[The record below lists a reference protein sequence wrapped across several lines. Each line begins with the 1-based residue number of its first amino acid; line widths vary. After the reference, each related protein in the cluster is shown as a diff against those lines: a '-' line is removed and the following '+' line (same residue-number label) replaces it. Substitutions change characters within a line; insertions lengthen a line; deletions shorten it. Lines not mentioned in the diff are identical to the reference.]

1 MLAQLAMGVTRRL
14 NRHYQSAPAK
24 KHKYVFD
31 VWDGGPVHRTPVE
44 YVRNR
49 YKYKTVKISGY
60 IPRGCFGLELSA
72 GSPTPD
78 IIFKIEDGTVNII
91 VVGHQAKSGE
101 IVATATPTL
110 TTENVGNVECIRAG
124 YFEAVAVFD
133 EYVYNYP
140 TYYMRGVIAGAAY
153 NFSDVLDLN
162 ITVEKE

>member
-1 MLAQLAMGVTRRL
+1 MNGQLSMGVTRRL
-14 NRHYQSAPAK
+14 NRHYQSAPIK

-31 VWDGGPVHRTPVE
+31 EWGGGTVHRTPVE
-44 YVRNR
+44 YERKR

-72 GSPTPD
+72 GNPTPD
-78 IIFKIEDGTVNII
+78 IIFAIENGVVNI
-91 VVGHQAKSGE
+91 VVTGYKTGSLQV
-101 IVATATPTL
+101 IATPTL
-110 TTENVGNVECIRAG
+110 STEIVNNVDCIRAG

-140 TYYMRGVIAGAAY
+140 TNYQRGVIAGTAY
-153 NFSDVLDLN
+153 NFSDVANLN